1 MIGILLI
8 SHGPLAQGLKETY
21 CFFNDESDLLDVLC
35 LQEKDDPADFHE
47 KLSLKCD
54 ELDQGDGILIFCDI
68 PGGSLANQAQ
78 ILQAQRKHDLHI
90 ISGCN
95 LIMVLEAYISRNF
108 MDLDALCKHCIAKG
122 RESIMELQLS
132 NVEEADEDAEF

>member
-68 PGGSLANQAQ
+68 PGG
-78 ILQAQRKHDLHI
+78 
-90 ISGCN
+90 
-95 LIMVLEAYISRNF
+95 ISRKSGS
-108 MDLDALCKHCIAKG
+108 DTT
-122 RESIMELQLS
+122 S
-132 NVEEADEDAEF
+132 AEKT

>member
-1 MIGILLI
+1 MYTLFVICINKLLTEEKNSRYDVEKEEIIMIGILLI

-68 PGGSLANQAQ
+68 PGG
-78 ILQAQRKHDLHI
+78 
-90 ISGCN
+90 
-95 LIMVLEAYISRNF
+95 ISRKSGS
-108 MDLDALCKHCIAKG
+108 DTT
-122 RESIMELQLS
+122 S
-132 NVEEADEDAEF
+132 AEKT